1 MKILIVDD
9 EPLARQRLAALVHE
23 TGIGQVVAE
32 LSNGKD
38 IIRVVE
44 IYRPDVVL
52 LDIRM
57 PGVDGMQAAR
67 QIETL
72 YPTPAI
78 IFTTAF
84 GDRAMEAFDRQAADY
99 LLKPIRRDR
108 LEKALRRAYTL
119 LHSDT
124 TPIPQQEIKATT
136 RSHITAHVRGNIVLI
151 PVKEIYYFF
160 ANEKYLMLHW
170 NKGKVLINERLK
182 DLESEFA
189 GQFLRIHRSTLVSVS
204 HISGMIRKIDT
215 EQMSDM
221 TKKIDMEQMSGMT
234 RKMDIEQM
242 RIKATHFFIKVKDTD
257 ITLEVSRR
265 HLPIVRNLLK
275 DLRLPGVM

>member
-9 EPLARQRLAALVHE
+9 EPLARQRLTALVHE

-38 IIRVVE
+38 ILKVVE
-44 IYRPDVVL
+44 SYRPDVVL

-67 QIETL
+67 QLESL
-72 YPTPAI
+72 YPAPAI

-84 GDRAMEAFDRQAADY
+84 GDRALEAFDQQAADY
-99 LLKPIRRDR
+99 LLKPIRKDR

-136 RSHITAHVRGNIVLI
+136 RSHISANVRGNIVLI
-151 PVKEIYYFF
+151 PIKEIYYFF
-160 ANEKYLMLHW
+160 AEEKYITLRW
-170 NKGKVLINERLK
+170 TKGEVLINETLK
-182 DLESEFA
+182 DLEQEFA
-189 GQFLRIHRSTLVSVS
+189 GQFLRIHRSTLVAVS
-204 HISGMIRKIDT
+204 HISSMNKENSTGHFYVKLK
-215 EQMSDM
+215 ESD
-221 TKKIDMEQMSGMT
+221 IS
-234 RKMDIEQM
+234 
-242 RIKATHFFIKVKDTD
+242 
-257 ITLEVSRR
+257 LEISRR
-265 HLPIVRNLLK
+265 HLPTVRKVLK
-275 DLRLPGVM
+275 DLRLPGVI

>member
-38 IIRVVE
+38 IISVVE
-44 IYRPDVVL
+44 TYHPDVVL

-67 QIETL
+67 QLETL

-84 GDRAMEAFDRQAADY
+84 GDRALEAFDQQAADY

-108 LEKALRRAYTL
+108 LETALRRAYTL

-136 RSHITAHVRGNIVLI
+136 RSHISAYVRGNIVLI

-160 ANEKYLMLHW
+160 ADDKYLMLHW
-170 NKGKVLINERLK
+170 SKGKVLIHETLK
-182 DLESEFA
+182 DLENEFA

-204 HISGMIRKIDT
+204 HIGG
-215 EQMSDM
+215 M
-221 TKKIDMEQMSGMT
+221 TKKTEIGQMKT
-234 RKMDIEQM
+234 KTI
-242 RIKATHFFIKVKDTD
+242 HFFVKLRDTD
-257 ITLEVSRR
+257 ISLEVSRR
-265 HLPIVRNLLK
+265 HLPIVSKLLK
-275 DLRLPGVM
+275 DLRLHGAM